1 MSLKPAQ
8 ILDYIYKSRE
18 TIIIM
23 LKERGFDIESYSS
36 YSKDDLNTL
45 FEQGNSKIYNSG
57 EIGPLDIL
65 VKRTNDEK
73 KEETLFVKYRMD
85 KFKKTKSLE
94 QQILDIYNS
103 ILKKED
109 TLIIIHLD
117 NIEFKPTKKE
127 SNVELFIDDLY
138 AKYEYFVQ
146 LYGIKNLL
154 FDVRKHYTVPEHKL
168 ITKKEQKELF
178 IKYNIKSNSN
188 FPTIRKEDPQAK
200 FIGLRP
206 YEICHII
213 QPSLTNIHSDYYRMC
228 VN

>member
-103 ILKKED
+103 ILK
-109 TLIIIHLD
+109 
-117 NIEFKPTKKE
+117 
-127 SNVELFIDDLY
+127 
-138 AKYEYFVQ
+138 
-146 LYGIKNLL
+146 
-154 FDVRKHYTVPEHKL
+154 TV
-168 ITKKEQKELF
+168 
-178 IKYNIKSNSN
+178 
-188 FPTIRKEDPQAK
+188 
-200 FIGLRP
+200 
-206 YEICHII
+206 
-213 QPSLTNIHSDYYRMC
+213 
-228 VN
+228 